1 MKTNRFLLAVAVATM
16 AFTFSCSSDDGEEKG
31 GGGSG
36 SFTDSRNGTKYKTVK
51 IGTQTWM
58 AENLNYE
65 VGGSKCYN
73 DNPAN
78 CTKYGRLYDWTT
90 ATTICPSGWHLPT
103 NADWETLVNND
114 AGGAGK
120 HLKSLEGWEDQH
132 HGSLDTYGFKALPG
146 GYGFPGINNILNFP
160 NIESLLALAGL
171 QSLETIEDF
180 LYIISLLGLAGYI
193 GLEDIPPTTPI
204 TDIEKLRNGFFDEA
218 GYYGFWWTASEYD
231 TISAYY
237 SAMMHHDNGVGLFEM
252 PKFLLFSVRC
262 VKN

>member
-1 MKTNRFLLAVAVATM
+1 MKTKRFLFTAGILLAM
-16 AFTFSCSSDDGEEKG
+16 AFTLSCSSYDGGDDGSVTYEG
-31 GGGSG
+31 Q
-36 SFTDSRNGTKYKTVK
+36 KYRTVK
-51 IGTQTWM
+51 IGEQVWF
-58 AENLNYE
+58 AENLNYN
-65 VGGSKCYN
+65 VSGSKCYN
-73 DNPAN
+73 DDPAN
-78 CTKYGRLYDWTT
+78 CAKYGRLYDWTT

-103 NADWETLVNND
+103 NADWETLVNNVNNAR
-114 AGGAGK
+114 AGQ
-120 HLKSLEGWEDQH
+120 HLKALEGWEDQH

-160 NIESLLALAGL
+160 NIESLLAIAGL

-180 LYIISLLGLAGYI
+180 LHIISLLGLAGYI

-231 TISAYY
+231 AISAYY